1 MIGYIAM
8 KNTYTTGVMCCL
20 LATLSWGATFPIMT
34 SALTR
39 CDPYTFTTLRYGFAG
54 LALVVAL
61 SLREGRQ
68 GLSLKG
74 QRVGLAWLLGTAVI
88 AGFIGILCWNMDNKI
103 LTPMNGVLFMDV
115 VPLTAFSISAMTG
128 AALLLNNLYL
138 RYRGAKTVML
148 ARPMQEERLPRDVTD
163 RLRRARIAMRRG
175 YRQPLAVARLSM
187 ARTTRRWNGAIN
199 VM

>member
-61 SLREGRQ
+61 GLREGRQ

-74 QRVGLAWLLGTAVI
+74 QRVGLAWLLARRD
-88 AGFIGILCWNMDNKI
+88 LS
-103 LTPMNGVLFMDV
+103 VL
-115 VPLTAFSISAMTG
+115 AFG
-128 AALLLNNLYL
+128 LLRAADG
-138 RYRGAKTVML
+138 R
-148 ARPMQEERLPRDVTD
+148 E
-163 RLRRARIAMRRG
+163 RRG
-175 YRQPLAVARLSM
+175 VDGLYHDGHDADARDS
-187 ARTTRRWNGAIN
+187 R
-199 VM
+199 